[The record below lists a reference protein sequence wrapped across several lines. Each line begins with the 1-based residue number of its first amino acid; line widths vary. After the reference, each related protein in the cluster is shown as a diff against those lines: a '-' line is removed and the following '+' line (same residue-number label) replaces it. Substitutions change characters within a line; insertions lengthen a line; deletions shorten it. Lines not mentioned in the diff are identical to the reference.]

1 MLKLLK
7 CSIILLIFFAYVET
21 GYCQALNKTSYSATN
36 TVKSTC
42 PLSRVTPESKLA
54 SKLMFFMG
62 NLIMLAICAGILIF
76 AFSFLPKRVISCP
89 VLKLAKAEKI
99 IIMYGD
105 KEIVIPGGSD
115 ELKVIL
121 ANLMDER
128 KEADIQIASMKMYI
142 YVKSTRYATQ
152 VSMAG
157 WNFINEEKN
166 SRRLLNNMQVMKAID
181 SFIDKTAPAKV

>member
-1 MLKLLK
+1 MINCL
-7 CSIILLIFFAYVET
+7 F
-21 GYCQALNKTSYSATN
+21 SA
-36 TVKSTC
+36 VSTC
-42 PLSRVTPESKLA
+42 PLNRITPDSIFA
-54 SKLMFFMG
+54 SKLMFYMG
-62 NLIMLAICAGILIF
+62 NLMMLAICAGIVIF
-76 AFSFLPKRVISCP
+76 ALSFLPKRIRACP
-89 VLKLAKAEKI
+89 VSTLAKAEKI
-99 IIMYGD
+99 IVMYGD
-105 KEIVIPGGSD
+105 KEIVIPGGSE

-157 WNFINEEKN
+157 WNFLNEVKN

-181 SFIDKTAPAKV
+181 SFIDKTAGTKV